1 MILWMLAIWSL
12 VPPPHVQLPARVAG
26 PSFDSS
32 FLFFFLFSTLLWG
45 NFSCLFRCL
54 KSSANVQPVFSE
66 NCSICRCIPDVL
78 VRRDKFCILQ
88 FHYLDFPRSPTQGL
102 LSFTELDSQ
111 KTKFLEFFL
120 TISSPCFSVP
130 SFWSFLFVWLSGW
143 VCVCVCFCF
152 VRLFFIEGQRNRGQS
167 LVKSWFPGLIFLSPL
182 SSYLHLFVLFSF
194 LDDSPQPFC
203 HNSFSWNFN
212 LCYHVFNLKEFL
224 RKCSLFSEYSFLIAS
239 WSCFM
244 YIVSTIISELIIY
257 GFLSFVF
264 LKASFLWVAFSICFS
279 LCKRRPVP

>member
-45 NFSCLFRCL
+45 NFSCPFRCL

-224 RKCSLFSEYSFLIAS
+224 CKCSLFSEYSFLIAS

-244 YIVSTIISELIIY
+244 YLVSTIISELIIY

>member
-1 MILWMLAIWSL
+1 MSRF
-12 VPPPHVQLPARVAG
+12 LPG
-26 PSFDSS
+26 LLDPLLIP
-32 FLFFFLFSTLLWG
+32 LFFFSFFFLPCCEGIFLAFLGVWSLLLMYSQFSLRIVPFVDVFLMYSWG
-45 NFSCLFRCL
+45 ETNSASYNSTILTSPAPPPKVCCL
-54 KSSANVQPVFSE
+54 
-66 NCSICRCIPDVL
+66 
-78 VRRDKFCILQ
+78 
-88 FHYLDFPRSPTQGL
+88 L
-102 LSFTELDSQ
+102 LSWTLR
-111 KTKFLEFFL
+111 KPNFLNFFL

-224 RKCSLFSEYSFLIAS
+224 CKCSLFSEYSFLIAS

-244 YIVSTIISELIIY
+244 YLVSTIISELIIY